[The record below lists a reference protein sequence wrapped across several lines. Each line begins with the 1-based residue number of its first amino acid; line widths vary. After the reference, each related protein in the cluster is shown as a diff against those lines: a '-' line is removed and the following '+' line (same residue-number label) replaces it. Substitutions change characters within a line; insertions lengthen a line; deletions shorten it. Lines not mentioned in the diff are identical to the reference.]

1 MTVQPALFDIKP
13 RYCIDTNVIVSFLH
27 QADDE
32 FYGADVFAPQWA
44 LFERLITNG
53 EIIAP
58 DAVKAEL
65 EKWALK
71 DPVIRGWVRGRFGM
85 FRGPTD
91 GQLAKAKEIVNRLP
105 GYGRDLHYLGDL
117 MVISLAAVEELTV
130 LTLESTDG
138 SAPSRMRPKIPYTCG
153 EFGIDCTSVAGFL
166 RREQARSDPRR
177 EPSASPNMR

>member
-1 MTVQPALFDIKP
+1 VTVQPALFDVEP

-58 DAVKAEL
+58 DAVKTEL

-71 DPVIRGWVRGRFGM
+71 DQNIRDWVRARPGM
-85 FRGPTD
+85 FRGPSTD
-91 GQLAKAKEIVNRLP
+91 QLAKAKVIVNRLP

-117 MVISLAAVEELTV
+117 MVISLAAVENLTV
-130 LTLESTDG
+130 ITLETADG
-138 SAPSRMRPKIPYTCG
+138 PAPSRMRPKIPFTCG
-153 EFGIDCTSVAGFL
+153 EFSIGCTSVAGFL
-166 RREQARSDPRR
+166 RREQTRALAG
-177 EPSASPNMR
+177 E